1 MFIQVIEFST
11 DRPDEVQALID
22 EYLAASEGTRTSQ
35 RGILSKSR
43 DAENRYVNIVF
54 FESYEAAMRNS
65 ELPATGH
72 FSEQMMK
79 LCSGPPTFQ
88 NLDVLFESDH

>member
-11 DRPDEVQALID
+11 DRPDEVQALVD

-35 RGILSKSR
+35 RGILTKDR
-43 DAENRYVNIVF
+43 DADNSYVNIVF
-54 FESYEAAMRNS
+54 FDSYEAAMKNS
-65 ELPATGH
+65 ELPATSH

-79 LCSGPPTFQ
+79 LCSGPPTFK
-88 NLDVLFESDH
+88 NLDVVYDPDI